1 MTTGLKRRARR
12 HRLGVLLVT
21 AGFCAPP
28 VAAQGEGL
36 DGIPAGPWLLK
47 PLVFAQF
54 GYDTNPF
61 YEGPEADTDPEGSA
75 RYALGLAGT
84 LPIRQS
90 ALRLAYRRDR
100 LDYRETTLTED
111 TAEDFSGELRLGF
124 PTRDE
129 VSVGAELTRGIAD
142 TLRFDPGGEVV
153 FRGEPYD
160 LRVLTAAASREVRG
174 RPGYGFQVSRRD
186 LVFPREEA
194 QFNYFEYRGWDF
206 DAEYRHPFGPSTWGT
221 LGYAGKRYR
230 HFCDTVEPSGAPC
243 PAVGAPFREETG
255 DAVYAGVRG
264 ALSERSPYRA
274 RVGWLDLGY
283 AGTITEGYRGLVGD
297 LDVRIGLSVGTWVS
311 AALTRQVYSSFYLNN
326 NYFVYDAA
334 SARAGLNFADRWEVA
349 IGATYSRS
357 RYDTPV
363 PGSTTGA
370 RIDDTLRSEAYA
382 NLFLP
387 RRFGIRMAVTDE
399 RRSSSDPALEFD
411 RRTFFAGA
419 FFGWL

>member
-1 MTTGLKRRARR
+1 MTAGLKRRARG
-12 HRLGVLLVT
+12 LPLAVLLVT
-21 AGFCAPP
+21 AGPSVPP
-28 VAAQGEGL
+28 ATAQGEGL

-47 PLVFAQF
+47 PLLFAQF

-61 YEGPEADTDPEGSA
+61 YEGPEGDADSEASA
-75 RYALGLAGT
+75 RYALGLEGV
-84 LPIRQS
+84 LPFRES

-100 LDYRETTLTED
+100 LDYENTVLPED
-111 TAEDFSGELRLGF
+111 TAEDFSGEMQLRF
-124 PTRDE
+124 PTQDRVTVE
-129 VSVGAELTRGIAD
+129 AGLTRGIAD

-160 LRVLTAAASREVRG
+160 LRVVTTTASREVRG

-186 LVFPREEA
+186 LVFPREGAE
-194 QFNYFEYRGWDF
+194 FNYFEYRGWDF
-206 DAEYRHPFGPSTWGT
+206 DGEYRQPFGPSTWGT

-230 HFCDTVEPSGAPC
+230 HFCDTVEPGGTPC
-243 PAVGAPFREETG
+243 PEVGVPFREESG

-264 ALSERSPYRA
+264 ALSERSPYRV
-274 RVGWLDLGY
+274 RIGWLDLGY
-283 AGTITEGYRGLVGD
+283 AGAISEGYRGPVGD
-297 LDVRIGLSVGTWVS
+297 VDVQVGLSAGTWV
-311 AALTRQVYSSFYLNN
+311 AATLTRQVYSSFVPNN

-334 SARAGLNFADRWEVA
+334 SGRAGLRFADRWEVA
-349 IGATYSRS
+349 VGATYSRS
-357 RYDTPV
+357 RYETPA

-399 RRSSSDPALEFD
+399 RRSSSDPALDFD